1 MKRLLLG
8 LLTALILAMAGGAMP
23 ASAAPDSPA
32 HGPGRGVGGQV
43 TAVNGTTITVKTPQ
57 GTATIATT
65 ASTTFEVDRKAASL
79 SAITVGLFVH
89 AEGTKGTD
97 GVLTATRVSASSSAP
112 TAGRPARADQKTG

>member
-8 LLTALILAMAGGAMP
+8 LFTALILAMTGGVMP
-23 ASAAPDSPA
+23 ASAAPDSPT

-65 ASTTFEVDRKAASL
+65 ASTIFEVDHKAASL
-79 SAITVGLFVH
+79 SAITVGLFVR
-89 AEGTKGTD
+89 AERTKGTD
-97 GVLTATRVSASSSAP
+97 GVLTATRVSASSTRP
-112 TAGRPARADQKTG
+112 ERPAR